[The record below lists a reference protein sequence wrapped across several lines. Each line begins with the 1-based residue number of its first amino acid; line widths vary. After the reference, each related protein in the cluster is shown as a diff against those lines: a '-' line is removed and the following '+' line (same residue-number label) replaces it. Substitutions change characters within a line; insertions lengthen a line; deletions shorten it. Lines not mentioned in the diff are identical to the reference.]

1 MLTSSASVFR
11 QIAIRHACA
20 HLPYISFQQLGGIN
34 AIIYYAVFLFSNS
47 LGLSSSLAS
56 LLSGLLFT
64 WFFIASFIPWF
75 LIDTLGRRPLLI
87 GSVALMAG
95 IFAVMTGLVHQVDT
109 GASNATACG
118 WGAVA

>member
-1 MLTSSASVFR
+1 MFSA
-11 QIAIRHACA
+11 
-20 HLPYISFQQLGGIN
+20 LISFQQLGGIN

-64 WFFIASFIPWF
+64 WFFVASFIPWF

-95 IFAVMTGLVHQVDT
+95 IFAAMTGLVRQVDS

-118 WGAVA
+118 WGAVV